1 MNGETSISINGI
13 LYDMHTGL
21 RVDTPESKSV
31 ASSAHIHKNALH
43 AGGIHSHTQHSK
55 TLNRRVVRAQKPV
68 MKSVATPAKQPITR
82 SPQITRFAPA
92 KPSQP
97 VSSTNR
103 VISDF
108 GPVAHPAV
116 QKAKL
121 RTPQTIRP
129 ALTQRSTP
137 SSKTAQLRPT
147 PAKQQKE
154 KAIKKALHSAKPA
167 KAKKISI
174 FKHSP
179 RTLSIASVSLAVLL
193 LAGYFSYVNMPNLS
207 VRLAAAQAGIAASY
221 PSYRPDGYSLNG
233 PVAYAQG
240 QVSMKF
246 ASNGSPQ
253 NFTLRQT
260 KSNWDSSAVLSN
272 YVQPK
277 SAGNY
282 NVYTSNGLT
291 IYTFGDSAAWVN
303 GGILYTIDGNASLSN
318 TQLSQLATSM

>member
-1 MNGETSISINGI
+1 
-13 LYDMHTGL
+13 
-21 RVDTPESKSV
+21 
-31 ASSAHIHKNALH
+31 
-43 AGGIHSHTQHSK
+43 
-55 TLNRRVVRAQKPV
+55 
-68 MKSVATPAKQPITR
+68 VATPTKQQIVK
-82 SPQITRFAPA
+82 SPQITKFAPV
-92 KPSQP
+92 KPSRP
-97 VSSTNR
+97 ALLANR

-108 GPVAHPAV
+108 GPVAHPAI

-121 RTPQTIRP
+121 RTPQKVQP
-129 ALTQRSTP
+129 SLTQRTAP
-137 SSKTAQLRPT
+137 TKTVQLQPA

-154 KAIKKALHSAKPA
+154 KAIEKAIRSAKPA
-167 KAKKISI
+167 RTKKMSV
-174 FKHSP
+174 FKHHP
-179 RTLSIASVSLAVLL
+179 RTLSIASAGLAVLL
-193 LAGYFSYVNMPNLS
+193 LAGYFSYINMPNLS

-221 PSYRPDGYSLNG
+221 TSYRPDGYSLNG

-246 ASNGSPQ
+246 ASNGGPQ

-277 SAGNY
+277 SDGNY

-303 GGILYTIDGNASLSN
+303 GGILYTIDGSASLSN